1 MPLYLSPLGESL
13 REFFVSSIQ
22 QESSGSTALLLPSGW
37 LVQEVRRQYPM
48 LQDKVMTLDAFLKKC
63 GAGEAENN
71 LSRLAQEF
79 LLRSLLNEHSFPYFS
94 KIRDQQAL
102 PAQLAGVISSLIRGN
117 VTPSEF
123 SQALQAL
130 QEGNVSAKNREMAF
144 FYHVYMNNM
153 EDKNKV
159 DVDLLCCR
167 FLEALKKGNT
177 QIPFAK
183 IYAVDFFSFSPLEL
197 ALLQELTKHCELS
210 VGIVYEKERE
220 RIFRAS
226 ERTVSALQG
235 FLSVAERNPMHDRQQ
250 ELEPFQFL
258 RAAWPDIPDKEE
270 PGVIVAEAPGVR
282 QEIAYVAREIKQLL
296 LKGIPSDEIVVS
308 ARDLSTYNGIRN
320 QFSAAGIPVRLPNVA
335 AMSEEPLAL
344 AIDSLLHAAVTGQR
358 TDLSVAI
365 KLPVWNMP
373 ADASE
378 LLEKW
383 LAEKTGERYAA
394 VPDERCPEELRPL
407 LETVLGKIALIPR
420 KARPQVYID
429 LVSGW
434 LDEIDWPK
442 RISAWH
448 RGGGGDVLLVKRAL
462 LVEKALRKY
471 FEDLAVALEI
481 AGETDRE
488 IARSAFYEWYHR
500 FVQETSF
507 TLTGGEDDGVWV
519 LPAAS
524 LTGIKKQVVFLMG
537 VEEESFPK
545 NCSENWLYSQD
556 ERKLLADLGVDL
568 GVREQ
573 SLAEDALFFASV
585 LAVAKE
591 KFYLSFNREDNKTPS
606 RYLAPFLQSGQ
617 VQKPL
622 LSALF
627 PVDRP
632 ENALHPLQLAVSMAY
647 TGTPLS
653 TLQELQLLGT
663 AAGSALLSEQDR
675 QSPQSPYNGQ
685 ILNDDAL
692 TLARK
697 RIGDLFSVTSLELY
711 YECPFRYFVEK
722 LLRISSWEDE
732 EGIVRPDLIGSM
744 YHAVLAAYMKKT
756 SSKKIGQEKAK
767 LLMSCFREEE
777 ENMRK
782 GGLLRAPAWTFEL
795 VEIRKNL
802 LAWLDYEAQVE
813 TSVGGYRRHWLEWPF
828 GRGDDAKTRF
838 SLDTPAGDVRLQG
851 VIDRIDQTAD
861 GLMLL
866 DYKKNTCPTAKARS
880 NGGDLQLMVYLLA
893 VETFLSRETQTP
905 ILGGTYYSLEKREA
919 AAGLWVP
926 EIKQLRGDLSGKKI
940 SAEEWAAFR
949 DTTSRLIGEAT
960 AAMRNGHFAPVP
972 LNACSSFCSAR
983 AFCRKTLLNNGEEA
997 LNYDA

>member
-13 REFFVSSIQ
+13 REFFVSCIQ
-22 QESSGSTALLLPSGW
+22 QEPSVNTVLLLPSAW
-37 LVQEVRRQYPM
+37 LVQEVRRQYPAI
-48 LQDKVMTLDAFLKKC
+48 QERVMTLDAFLKKC

-130 QEGNVSAKNREMAF
+130 QEEGVSAKNREMAF

-153 EDKNKV
+153 EDKHKV
-159 DVDLLCCR
+159 DVDLLCYR
-167 FLEALKKGNT
+167 FLEALKKGNAK
-177 QIPFAK
+177 IPFEK
-183 IYAVDFFSFSPLEL
+183 IYAVDFFAFSPLEL
-197 ALLQELTKHCELS
+197 ALIQELTKHCELS
-210 VGIVYEKERE
+210 VGMAYEKTRE
-220 RIFRAS
+220 RVFRAS

-235 FLSVAERNPMHDRQQ
+235 FLSVAASRHNRRQ
-250 ELEPFQFL
+250 EAEPFQPW
-258 RAAWPDIPDKEE
+258 RAAWPDFPDAEAPE
-270 PGVIVAEAPGVR
+270 AIVVEAPGVR

-296 LKGIPSDEIVVS
+296 LSGVSPDEIVVS

-335 AMSEEPLAL
+335 AMLEDPLTSV
-344 AIDSLLHAAVTGQR
+344 IDSLLHAAVTGQR
-358 TDLSVAI
+358 ADLSAVI

-373 ADASE
+373 ADAVE

-383 LAEKTGERYAA
+383 LIEKTGERYAPA
-394 VPDERCPEELRPL
+394 PDERCPEEIRPL
-407 LETVLGKIALIPR
+407 LEAVLDKIALIPR
-420 KARPQVYID
+420 KARSQVYID
-429 LVSGW
+429 TFSGW
-434 LDEIDWPK
+434 LDEIDWTK

-448 RGGGGDVLLVKRAL
+448 RAGGGDVLLVKRAL
-462 LVEKALRKY
+462 MAEKALRKY
-471 FEDLAVALEI
+471 FEDLTVALEI
-481 AGETDRE
+481 AGETERE
-488 IARSAFYEWYHR
+488 ITRSAFYEWYHR

-524 LTGIKKQVVFLMG
+524 LTGIRKQVVFLMG
-537 VEEESFPK
+537 MEDETFPK
-545 NCSENWLYSQD
+545 YCSENWLYSQD

-573 SLAEDALFFASV
+573 ALAEDALFFASV

-606 RYLAPFLQSGQ
+606 RYLAPFLQSGKGAKQ
-617 VQKPL
+617 L

-632 ENALHPLQLAVSMAY
+632 ENVLNPGQLAVAMAY
-647 TGTPLS
+647 AGVPLS
-653 TLQELQLLGT
+653 VLQEAQLLGET
-663 AAGSALLSEQDR
+663 AAFALLSEQAR
-675 QSPQSPYNGQ
+675 QDPQSPYNGQ
-685 ILNDDAL
+685 LLDAAAL
-692 TLARK
+692 ALART
-697 RIGDLFSVTSLELY
+697 RVGDLFSVTSLELY
-711 YECPFRYFVEK
+711 YDCPFRYFVEK
-722 LLRISSWEDE
+722 LLCISSWEDE

-756 SSKKIGQEKAK
+756 SPETTRLEKAK
-767 LLMSCFREEE
+767 LLMRCFREEE
-777 ENMRK
+777 EKMRQD
-782 GGLLRAPAWTFEL
+782 GLLRAAAWPFEL

-802 LAWLDYEAQVE
+802 LAWLTYETQVE

-828 GRGDDAKTRF
+828 GRKDDAKTRF
-838 SLDTPAGDVRLQG
+838 CLDTPIGSVSLQG
-851 VIDRIDQTAD
+851 VVDRVDQTAD
-861 GLMLL
+861 GLMVL

-893 VETFLSRETQTP
+893 VETFLAKETQAP
-905 ILGGTYYSLEKREA
+905 ILGGTYYSLEKKEA
-919 AAGLWVP
+919 AAGLWTP
-926 EIKQLRGDLSGKKI
+926 DIKKLRGDLAGKKI
-940 SAEEWAAFR
+940 SEEEWMAFR
-949 DTTSRLIGEAT
+949 ETTCRLVGEAT
-960 AAMRNGHFAPVP
+960 EAMRNGHFAPVP
-972 LNACSSFCSAR
+972 LNACSPFCSAR
-983 AFCRKTLLNNGEEA
+983 AFCRKAALDNGEGG
-997 LNYDA
+997 